1 MEAIQDILV
10 RSPQLQHLQK
20 SASSC
25 SVMSRDEVLRA
36 RIDMANSEPGK
47 LNAEDGIDCPACK
60 NRGYRFELESDDWGP
75 LMVMHT
81 CSCMGARESAR
92 RMRESGLQH
101 LRETCTFSGFQASE
115 PWQEKLKSAAGQFCQ
130 DSGAQCLF
138 MGGQSGA
145 GKTHLCTAVA
155 LQYLEGEKR
164 PTRYVKWLEEA
175 AKIKAMYDDGEGR
188 EESIRK
194 LQAIDVLYIDDLFK
208 IPRGQGMQRS
218 MPTPADARLAFEI
231 LDGRLSRPG
240 CVTILSS
247 EFTMPDIL
255 EVDEALG
262 GRIAAAAGRY
272 CISIGRDTAK
282 NYRLKGV
289 MSL

>member
-1 MEAIQDILV
+1 MV

-47 LNAEDGIDCPACK
+47 LNAEDGIDCQACK

-75 LMVMHT
+75 LMVMHR

-92 RMRESGLQH
+92 RMRESGLHH

-115 PWQEKLKSAAGQFCQ
+115 PWQEKLKGAAERFCR
-130 DSGAQCLF
+130 DGGASCLF

-155 LQYLEGEKR
+155 LHYLEGDR
-164 PTRYVKWLEEA
+164 RRTRYVKWLDEA
-175 AKIKAMYDDGEGR
+175 AKIKGLYDDGEGR
-188 EESIRK
+188 EAAIRE
-194 LQAIDVLYIDDLFK
+194 LQDIDVLYIDDLFK
-208 IPRGQGMQRS
+208 VPSGQSMQRS
-218 MPTPADARLAFEI
+218 GPKPADVRLAFEI
-231 LDGRLSRPG
+231 LDVRLSRPG

-247 EFTMPDIL
+247 ELTMPEML
-255 EVDEALG
+255 EVDESLG
-262 GRIAAAAGRY
+262 GRIAAAAGVY
-272 CISIGRDTAK
+272 CISIERDMGK

-289 MSL
+289 MSP